1 MKPLRTLIISL
12 LLATVCL
19 PLSASVA
26 DSLRFS
32 VRGIVRDG
40 SSGLALE
47 AVSVTLPGTSY
58 ATVTNRDGSFVIKSD
73 IEPRFVSLS
82 LIGYNSLTVP
92 AQGGTMRIRMDRSD
106 LQLHPATVI
115 DGDPRAIVEFAISL
129 IKQNSA
135 EQSELFDCFYRE
147 TVQKRQRFIY
157 VSEAVTQTY
166 KSAASNILGR
176 DRSAVI
182 KSRLLTSPRPSDTL
196 SVKILGGPAMATEL
210 DIVKTRSMVLDANS
224 LDLYRFEMLPAD
236 VIDGRMQFVIRF
248 SPNARDTEYALH
260 RGTLYID
267 RQTLA
272 FSRIEAS
279 LDMSDLDKATR
290 MLLVRRPAGLR
301 FKPKELSLLL
311 VYKPEKDDG
320 KYRLGYLKTQIRF
333 NCDWRKRLF
342 ATDYTVVSEM
352 VVTNR
357 HTGTDATPIQRADEF
372 NPRVSLADKARFYS
386 DPEFWK
392 AYNIIEPTSSLEHAI
407 GRLKK

>member
-1 MKPLRTLIISL
+1 MKPLRTIIISL

-47 AVSVTLPGTSY
+47 ALSVTLPGTSY

-73 IEPRFVSLS
+73 IEPRFVSFS

-92 AQGGTMRIRMDRSD
+92 AQGGTMRIRLDRSD

-135 EQSELFDCFYRE
+135 EQAELFDCFYRE

-166 KSAASNILGR
+166 KSGAANFLGR
-176 DRSAVI
+176 DRAAVV
-182 KSRLLTSPRPSDTL
+182 KSRLLKSPRASDTL
-196 SVKILGGPAMATEL
+196 SVKILGGPNMATEL
-210 DIVKTRSMVLDANS
+210 DIVKNQTMVLDANS
-224 LDLYRFEMLPAD
+224 LDMYRFEMLPAE

-248 SPNARDTEYALH
+248 SPNVRDNEYALH

-267 RQTLA
+267 RQSLA

-279 LDMSDLDKATR
+279 LDMSDIDKATR
-290 MLLVRRPAGLR
+290 MMLVRRPAGLR
-301 FKPKELSLLL
+301 FRPKELSLLL

-320 KYRLGYLKTQIRF
+320 KYRLSYLRTQIRF
-333 NCDWRKRLF
+333 NCDWKRRLF
-342 ATDYTVVSEM
+342 ATDYTTVSEM

-357 HTGTDATPIQRADEF
+357 HTGIDAVPIQRADEF
-372 NPRVSLADKARFYS
+372 SSKVSLADKAQFYS